1 MRPGQ
6 EPRRYTDQRFV
17 GLTTA
22 ELPLENAIVI
32 GCEFASCDLT
42 EASLKGANLSE
53 CRFAGCELAMCDLTD
68 AVFQSL
74 EFSTCRLTGA
84 HFETL
89 SQLPIVP
96 SAKFDECDLSYT
108 SFARMDLREFV
119 FTSCRFL
126 EAEFTGCDLRAVD
139 FGGSDLA
146 RCVFARNDMRGTDM
160 RTARN
165 YVFSLQ
171 HNEVRGVRARLPEAA
186 ALLLAAGVELD

>member
-1 MRPGQ
+1 MRPPK
-6 EPRRYTDQRFV
+6 EPLRYADQRFV
-17 GLTTA
+17 GLSQA
-22 ELPLENAIVI
+22 ELPLAGAIVI

-42 EASLKGANLSE
+42 EVSLKGANLSD
-53 CRFAGCELAMCDLTD
+53 CRFVGCELALCDLAD

-96 SAKFDECDLSYT
+96 SARFDECDLSYT
-108 SFARMDLREFV
+108 SFQRMDLREFA

-126 EAEFTGCDLRAVD
+126 EAEFVGCDLRAVD
-139 FGGSDLA
+139 FSGSDLA
-146 RCVFARNDMRGTDM
+146 RCVLTRNDLRATDL

-171 HNEVRGVRARLPEAA
+171 ANEVRGLRVRLPEAA
-186 ALLLAAGVELD
+186 ALLAAAGVELD